1 LSLER
6 LLLAARDDDDRLR
19 TLPVG
24 VAMLRE
30 EGTGARWHIIMAG
43 SMFVIAPVLLVF
55 AVARRQIIRAFT
67 FASLK

>member
-1 LSLER
+1 MTTTEHV
-6 LLLAARDDDDRLR
+6 R

-43 SMFVIAPVLLVF
+43 SMFVIAPALLVF
-55 AVARRQIIRAFT
+55 AVAQRQIIRAFT